1 VFTGGE
7 MDFDIIMK
15 AIDLDNNG
23 KISYS
28 EFVTAAA
35 DINKMLTEQNLRQAF
50 NLFDI
55 DNNGQI
61 TPRELKYVLANKN

>member
-1 VFTGGE
+1 MFTGGE